1 MNFSLLLSFV
11 SRQKKER
18 CNTNVTCM
26 TSPCNLK
33 PRPLHPEITYTTFFM
48 ETIYLC
54 IIIFLFVLAVFDL
67 IVGVSNDAVNFLNSA
82 VGAKA
87 ASFKTILFIA
97 GIGIFI
103 GASLSNGMMDI
114 ARHGIYQPEHF
125 YFAEIMCILLAVMLT
140 DVVLLD
146 VFNSMG
152 MPTSTTVS
160 LVFELL
166 GGTFALSLI
175 KVNND
180 ATLALGDLINT
191 DKALSV
197 IMAIFVSVA
206 IAFFFGMLVQW
217 LARIVFTFN
226 YTKNIKYSIGLFG
239 GIAAT
244 SIIYFMLIKGLK
256 DSSFMTPE
264 NKQWIQDN
272 TLLLIASFFVFF
284 TALMQ
289 VLHWLKVNVFKVV
302 VLMGTFALAL
312 AFAGNDLVNFI
323 GVPLAGYSSFIDYT
337 TNGAGASPDSFL
349 MTSLLGPAKTPWY
362 FLIGAGAIMV
372 YALCTSKKA
381 HNVIKTSVDLSRQ
394 DEGEE
399 SFGSTP
405 IARTLVR
412 FSMTIANGLSKVM
425 PESGKRWIET
435 RFQKDEAIIA
445 DGAAFD
451 LVRASINL
459 VLAGLLIALGTSL
472 KLPLSTTYVPFMVAM
487 GTSLADRA
495 WGRDSAVFRITG
507 VLSVIGGW
515 FITAGAA
522 FTICFF
528 VTFVIH
534 FGGTIAIIALIGL
547 AVFMLIRSQVMYK
560 KRKEKEKG
568 NATIKQLMQST
579 DNMEILELLRKHTRE
594 ELGKILEFTEDNFE
608 RTVTAFLHE
617 NLRGLRRAMGSVKFE
632 KQLIKQMKRTGTLA
646 MCRLDNNTVLE
657 KGLYYYQGN
666 DFASELVYSVGRL
679 CEPCLEHI
687 DNNFKPLDTIQKG
700 EFADVTEDI
709 VYLLQVCRHKL
720 ENNNYNNFEEDIHKA
735 NDLNGQLAHL
745 KREELQ
751 RIQSQSGSIKVSMVY
766 LTMIQEAQNI
776 VTYSINLMKVSR
788 KFQAEE

>member
-1 MNFSLLLSFV
+1 
-11 SRQKKER
+11 
-18 CNTNVTCM
+18 M
-26 TSPCNLK
+26 T
-33 PRPLHPEITYTTFFM
+33 
-48 ETIYLC
+48 
-54 IIIFLFVLAVFDL
+54 
-67 IVGVSNDAVNFLNSA
+67 
-82 VGAKA
+82 
-87 ASFKTILFIA
+87 LFIA
-97 GIGIFI
+97 QE
-103 GASLSNGMMDI
+103 A
-114 ARHGIYQPEHF
+114 IYHF
-125 YFAEIMCILLAVMLT
+125 SEVT
-140 DVVLLD
+140 
-146 VFNSMG
+146 
-152 MPTSTTVS
+152 
-160 LVFELL
+160 L
-166 GGTFALSLI
+166 G
-175 KVNND
+175 
-180 ATLALGDLINT
+180 LGDLINT

-226 YTKNIKYSIGLFG
+226 YTKKMKYSIGIFG

-264 NKQWIQDN
+264 NKHWIQEN
-272 TLLLIASFFVFF
+272 TAMLIGCFFVFF
-284 TALMQ
+284 TILMQ
-289 VLHWLKVNVFKVV
+289 VLHWCKVNVFKIV
-302 VLMGTFALAL
+302 VLLGTFALAL

-337 TNGAGASPDSFL
+337 TNGTAAGPDGFL

-472 KLPLSTTYVPFMVAM
+472 KLPLSTTYVTFMVAM

>member
-1 MNFSLLLSFV
+1 
-11 SRQKKER
+11 
-18 CNTNVTCM
+18 
-26 TSPCNLK
+26 
-33 PRPLHPEITYTTFFM
+33 M

-54 IIIFLFVLAVFDL
+54 IVIFLFVLAVFDL
-67 IVGVSNDAVNFLNSA
+67 IVGVSNDAVNFLQSA

-87 ASFKTILFIA
+87 ASFKTVLFIA
-97 GIGIFI
+97 GIGVFI

-146 VFNSMG
+146 VFNTMG

-160 LVFELL
+160 MVFELL
-166 GGTFALSLI
+166 GGTFALALI
-175 KVNND
+175 KVHGSD
-180 ATLALGDLINT
+180 TLGLGDLINT

-197 IMAIFVSVA
+197 IMGIFLSVA

-217 LARIVFTFN
+217 LARVVFTFN
-226 YTKNIKYSIGLFG
+226 YTKKMKYSIGIFG

-272 TLLLIASFFVFF
+272 TTLLIGCFFVFF
-284 TALMQ
+284 TLLMQ
-289 VLHWLKVNVFKVV
+289 VLHWRKVNVFKVV
-302 VLMGTFALAL
+302 VLLGTFALAL

-337 TNGAGASPDSFL
+337 TNGAAAGPDGFL
-349 MTSLLGPAKTPWY
+349 MGSLLGPAKTPWY
-362 FLIGAGAIMV
+362 FLIGAGVIMV
-372 YALCTSKKA
+372 YSLCTSKKA

-412 FSMTIANGLSKVM
+412 FSMTIANGLSKTM
-425 PESGKRWIET
+425 PESSKRWIET
-435 RFQKDEAIIA
+435 RFRKDEAIIA

-451 LVRASINL
+451 LVRASVNL

-472 KLPLSTTYVPFMVAM
+472 KLPLSTTYVTFMVAM

-528 VTFVIH
+528 VALIIY
-534 FGGTIAIIALIGL
+534 FGGTVAIIALIGL

-568 NATIKQLMQST
+568 NATI
-579 DNMEILELLRKHTRE
+579 
-594 ELGKILEFTEDNFE
+594 
-608 RTVTAFLHE
+608 
-617 NLRGLRRAMGSVKFE
+617 

-666 DFASELVYSVGRL
+666 DFASELIYSVGRL

-687 DNNFKPLDTIQKG
+687 DNNFKPLDAVQKG

-720 ENNNYNNFEEDIHKA
+720 EHNDYSNFEEEVRRA
-735 NDLNGQLAHL
+735 NELNGQLAHL

-776 VTYSINLMKVSR
+776 VTYSTNLMKVSR

>member
-1 MNFSLLLSFV
+1 MYDILLQHEILSFAA
-11 SRQKKER
+11 RNKI
-18 CNTNVTCM
+18 
-26 TSPCNLK
+26 
-33 PRPLHPEITYTTFFM
+33 HITFM

-54 IIIFLFVLAVFDL
+54 IVIFLFGLAIFDL
-67 IVGVSNDAVNFLNSA
+67 MVGVSNDAVNFLQSA

-97 GIGIFI
+97 GTGIFI
-103 GASLSNGMMDI
+103 GAALSNGMMDI

-146 VFNSMG
+146 VFNTMG

-160 LVFELL
+160 MVFELL
-166 GGTFALSLI
+166 GGTFALALI
-175 KVNND
+175 KVYNND
-180 ATLALGDLINT
+180 SLGLGDLINT

-206 IAFFFGMLVQW
+206 IAFFFGMIVQW
-217 LARIVFTFN
+217 LARVVFTFN
-226 YTKNIKYSIGLFG
+226 YKKKMKYSIALFG

-264 NKQWIQDN
+264 NKLWIQDN
-272 TLLLIASFFVFF
+272 TMLLIAGFFVFF
-284 TALMQ
+284 TILMQ
-289 VLHWLKVNVFKVV
+289 ILHLLKVNVFKVV

-323 GVPLAGYSSFIDYT
+323 GVPLAGYSSFADYT
-337 TNGAGASPDSFL
+337 ANGTAIGADNFL
-349 MTSLLGPAKTPWY
+349 MSSLLGPAKTPWY

-372 YALCTSKKA
+372 YALATSKKA
-381 HNVIKTSVDLSRQ
+381 HNVIKTSVNLSRQ

-412 FSMTIANGLSKVM
+412 FSMTFANGLSRIM
-425 PESGKRWIET
+425 PESTKRWLDT

-451 LVRASINL
+451 LIRASINL

-472 KLPLSTTYVPFMVAM
+472 KLPLSTTYVTFMVAM

-528 VTFVIH
+528 VAMVIH
-534 FGGTIAIIALIGL
+534 FGGSIAIVALIGL
-547 AVFMLIRSQVMYK
+547 AVFMLIRSQIMYK

-568 NATIKQLMQST
+568 NETMKQLMQST
-579 DNMEILELLRKHTRE
+579 DNTLILELLRKHTRE
-594 ELGKILEFTEDNFE
+594 ELTKIIAFTEDNFE
-608 RTVTAFLHE
+608 RTITAFLHE
-617 NLRGLRRAMGSVKFE
+617 NLRGLRRAMGAVKFE

-709 VYLLQVCRHKL
+709 VYLLQVCRRKL
-720 ENNNYNNFEEDIHKA
+720 ENNDYGNLEEDIRKA
-735 NDLNGQLAHL
+735 NDLNGQLSHL

-751 RIQSQSGSIKVSMVY
+751 RIQTQSGSIKVSMVY
-766 LTMIQEAQNI
+766 LTMIQEAQNVVI
-776 VTYSINLMKVSR
+776 YTINLMKVSR
-788 KFQAEE
+788 KFQTEE

>member
-1 MNFSLLLSFV
+1 
-11 SRQKKER
+11 
-18 CNTNVTCM
+18 
-26 TSPCNLK
+26 
-33 PRPLHPEITYTTFFM
+33 M

-54 IIIFLFVLAVFDL
+54 IVIFLFVLAVFDL
-67 IVGVSNDAVNFLNSA
+67 MVGVSNDAVNFLNSA
-82 VGAKA
+82 IGAKA
-87 ASFKTILFIA
+87 ASFKTVLFIA

-160 LVFELL
+160 MVFELL
-166 GGTFALSLI
+166 GGTFALALI
-175 KVNND
+175 KVHNND
-180 ATLALGDLINT
+180 MLGLGDLINT

-217 LARIVFTFN
+217 LARIIFTFN
-226 YTKNIKYSIGLFG
+226 YKKKMKYSIALFG
-239 GIAAT
+239 GIATTA
-244 SIIYFMLIKGLK
+244 IIYFMLIKGLK
-256 DSSFMTPE
+256 DSSFMTSE
-264 NKQWIQDN
+264 AKQWVQDN
-272 TLLLIASFFVFF
+272 TAMLIGCFFVFF
-284 TALMQ
+284 TLLMQ
-289 VLHWLKVNVFKVV
+289 ILHWLKVNIFKVV
-302 VLMGTFALAL
+302 VLLGTFALAL

-337 TNGAGASPDSFL
+337 TNGMAAGPNDFL
-349 MTSLLGPAKTPWY
+349 MSSLLGPAKTPWY

-399 SFGSTP
+399 TFGSTP

-412 FSMTIANGLSKVM
+412 ISMTLANGVSERV
-425 PESGKRWIET
+425 PEGTKKWINT
-435 RFQKDEAIIA
+435 RFRKDEAIIA

-451 LVRASINL
+451 LVRASVNL

-472 KLPLSTTYVPFMVAM
+472 KLPLSTTYVTFMVAM

-495 WGRDSAVFRITG
+495 WGRDSAVYRITG

-515 FITAGAA
+515 FLTAGAA

-528 VTFVIH
+528 VAMIIY
-534 FGGTIAIIALIGL
+534 FGGTIAIIALIAL
-547 AVFMLIRSQVMYK
+547 AVLSLIRSQVIYK
-560 KRKEKEKG
+560 KKKEKEKG
-568 NATIKQLMQST
+568 NETLKQLMQTSNS
-579 DNMEILELLRKHTRE
+579 DEALQLMRQHTRE
-594 ELGKILEFTEDNFE
+594 ELGKVLEYAETNFE
-608 RTVTAFLHE
+608 LTVTSFLHE
-617 NLRGLRRAMGSVKFE
+617 NLRGLRRSMGSTKFE
-632 KQLIKQMKRTGTLA
+632 KQLIKQMKRTGTVA
-646 MCRLDNNTVLE
+646 MCKLDNNTVLE

-666 DFASELVYSVGRL
+666 DFASELVYSIARL
-679 CEPCLEHI
+679 CEPCLEHT
-687 DNNFKPLDTIQKG
+687 DNNFNPLDAIQKG
-700 EFADVTEDI
+700 EFGDVAEDI
-709 VYLLQVCRHKL
+709 TYLIQQCRKKL
-720 ENNNYNNFEEDIHKA
+720 ESNDYNDFEEEVRRA
-735 NDLNGQLAHL
+735 NDLNAQLSHL
-745 KREELQ
+745 KRQELQ
-751 RIQSQSGSIKVSMVY
+751 RIQSQTGSVRVSMIY
-766 LTMIQEAQNI
+766 LTMVQEAQNV
-776 VTYSINLMKVSR
+776 VTYTINLMKVSR
-788 KFQAEE
+788 KFQMETDA

>member
-1 MNFSLLLSFV
+1 
-11 SRQKKER
+11 
-18 CNTNVTCM
+18 
-26 TSPCNLK
+26 
-33 PRPLHPEITYTTFFM
+33 M

-54 IIIFLFVLAVFDL
+54 IVIFLFVLAVFDL
-67 IVGVSNDAVNFLNSA
+67 IVGVSNDAVNFLQSS

-87 ASFKTILFIA
+87 ASFKTVLFIA
-97 GIGIFI
+97 GLGVFI
-103 GASLSNGMMDI
+103 GAALSNGMMDI
-114 ARHGIYQPEHF
+114 ARHGIYQPQHF

-146 VFNSMG
+146 VFNTMG

-160 LVFELL
+160 MVFELL
-166 GGTFALSLI
+166 GGTFALALI
-175 KVNND
+175 KVQGSD
-180 ATLALGDLINT
+180 TLGLGDLINT

-217 LARIVFTFN
+217 LARVVFTFN
-226 YTKNIKYSIGLFG
+226 YKKKMKYSIGIFG
-239 GIAAT
+239 GIAVT

-256 DSSFMTPE
+256 DSSFMTPD

-272 TLLLIASFFVFF
+272 TVMLIGFCFIFF
-284 TALMQ
+284 TILMQ
-289 VLHWLKVNVFKVV
+289 VLHWLKINVFKVV
-302 VLMGTFALAL
+302 VLLGTFALAL

-323 GVPLAGYSSFIDYT
+323 GVPLAGYSSFIDFT
-337 TNGAGASPDSFL
+337 TNGAGSSPDGFL
-349 MTSLLGPAKTPWY
+349 MSSLLGPAKTPWY
-362 FLIGAGAIMV
+362 FLFGAGIIMV

-381 HNVIKTSVDLSRQ
+381 HNVIKTSVDLARQ

-399 SFGSTP
+399 NFGSTP

-412 FSMTIANGLSKVM
+412 LSMTMSNNISKVM
-425 PESGKRWIET
+425 PEGMKSWLDT
-435 RFQKDEAIIA
+435 RFRKDEAILA

-451 LVRASINL
+451 LVRASVNL

-472 KLPLSTTYVPFMVAM
+472 KLPLSTTYVTFMVAM

-528 VTFVIH
+528 VAIIIH
-534 FGGTIAIIALIGL
+534 FGGTFAIIALIGL
-547 AVFMLIRSQVMYK
+547 AIFSLIRSQVMYK
-560 KRKEKEKG
+560 KRKAKEKG
-568 NATIKQLMQST
+568 NETIKQLMQSS
-579 DNMEILELLRKHTRE
+579 NNAEILELLRKHTRE
-594 ELGKILEFTEDNFE
+594 ELVKVLAFTEENLE

-617 NLRGLRRAMGSVKFE
+617 NLRGLRRSMGSVKFE

-666 DFASELVYSVGRL
+666 DFASELVYSIGRL

-700 EFADVTEDI
+700 EFSDVTEDI
-709 VYLLQVCRHKL
+709 IYLLQVCRHKM
-720 ENNNYNNFEEDIHKA
+720 ENNDYDEFENELRKA
-735 NDLNGQLAHL
+735 NDLNGQLSHL

>member
-1 MNFSLLLSFV
+1 
-11 SRQKKER
+11 
-18 CNTNVTCM
+18 
-26 TSPCNLK
+26 
-33 PRPLHPEITYTTFFM
+33 M

-54 IIIFLFVLAVFDL
+54 IVIFLFVLAIFDL
-67 IVGVSNDAVNFLNSA
+67 MVGVSNDAVNFLNSA
-82 VGAKA
+82 IGAKA
-87 ASFKTILFIA
+87 ASFKTVLFIA

-103 GASLSNGMMDI
+103 GAALSNGMMDI

-160 LVFELL
+160 MVFELL
-166 GGTFALSLI
+166 GGTFALALI
-175 KVNND
+175 KVHNND
-180 ATLALGDLINT
+180 MLGLGDLINT

-226 YTKNIKYSIGLFG
+226 YKKKMKYSIALFG
-239 GIAAT
+239 GIATTA
-244 SIIYFMLIKGLK
+244 IIYFMLIKGLK
-256 DSSFMTPE
+256 DSSFMTSE
-264 NKQWIQDN
+264 AKQWVQDN
-272 TLLLIASFFVFF
+272 TAMLIGCFFVFF
-284 TALMQ
+284 TLLMQ
-289 VLHWLKVNVFKVV
+289 ILHWLKVNIFKVV
-302 VLMGTFALAL
+302 VLLGTFALAL

-337 TNGAGASPDSFL
+337 TNGMAAGPNDFL
-349 MTSLLGPAKTPWY
+349 MSSLLGPAKTPWY

-399 SFGSTP
+399 TFGSTP

-412 FSMTIANGLSKVM
+412 ISMTLANGVSEIV
-425 PESGKRWIET
+425 PEGTKKWINT
-435 RFQKDEAIIA
+435 RFRKDEAIIA

-451 LVRASINL
+451 LVRASVNL

-472 KLPLSTTYVPFMVAM
+472 KLPLSTTYVTFMVAM

-495 WGRDSAVFRITG
+495 WGRDSAVYRITG

-515 FITAGAA
+515 FLTAGAA

-528 VTFVIH
+528 VAMIIY
-534 FGGTIAIIALIGL
+534 FGGTIAIIALIAL
-547 AVFMLIRSQVMYK
+547 AVLSLIRSQVIYK
-560 KRKEKEKG
+560 KKKEKEKG
-568 NATIKQLMQST
+568 NETLKQLMQTSNS
-579 DNMEILELLRKHTRE
+579 DEALQLMRQHTRE
-594 ELGKILEFTEDNFE
+594 ELGKVLEYAETNFE
-608 RTVTAFLHE
+608 LTVTSFLHE
-617 NLRGLRRAMGSVKFE
+617 NLRGLRRSMGSTKFE
-632 KQLIKQMKRTGTLA
+632 KQLIKQMKRTGTVA
-646 MCRLDNNTVLE
+646 MCKLDNNTVLE

-666 DFASELVYSVGRL
+666 DFASELVYSIARL
-679 CEPCLEHI
+679 CEPCLEHT
-687 DNNFKPLDTIQKG
+687 DNNFNPLDAIQKG
-700 EFADVTEDI
+700 EFGDVAEDI
-709 VYLLQVCRHKL
+709 TYLIQQCRKKL
-720 ENNNYNNFEEDIHKA
+720 ESNDYNDFEEEVRRA
-735 NDLNGQLAHL
+735 NDLNAQLSHL
-745 KREELQ
+745 KRQELQ
-751 RIQSQSGSIKVSMVY
+751 RIQSQTGSVRVSMIY
-766 LTMIQEAQNI
+766 LTMVQEAQNV
-776 VTYSINLMKVSR
+776 VTYTINLMKVSR
-788 KFQAEE
+788 KFQMETDA

>member
-1 MNFSLLLSFV
+1 
-11 SRQKKER
+11 
-18 CNTNVTCM
+18 
-26 TSPCNLK
+26 
-33 PRPLHPEITYTTFFM
+33 M

-54 IIIFLFVLAVFDL
+54 IIIFLFVLAIFDL

-97 GIGIFI
+97 GVGIFI

-175 KVNND
+175 KVHNSD
-180 ATLALGDLINT
+180 TLGLGDLINT

-217 LARIVFTFN
+217 LARVIFTFN
-226 YTKNIKYSIGLFG
+226 YTKKIKYSIALFG

-264 NKQWIQDN
+264 NKHWIQEN
-272 TLLLIASFFVFF
+272 TWTLIGVSFVFF
-284 TALMQ
+284 TILMQ
-289 VLHWLKVNVFKVV
+289 ILHWLKINVFKIV

-323 GVPLAGYSSFIDYT
+323 GVPLAGFSSFMDFT
-337 TNGAGASPDSFL
+337 ANGNGNPESFL

-362 FLIGAGAIMV
+362 FLIGAGMIMV

-381 HNVIKTSVDLSRQ
+381 HAVIKTSVDLSRQ

-399 SFGSTP
+399 NFGSTP

-412 FSMTIANGLSKVM
+412 FSMTLANGISQIT
-425 PESGKRWIET
+425 PESTKKWINT
-435 RFQKDEAIIA
+435 RFRKDEAIIA

-451 LVRASINL
+451 LVRASVNL

-472 KLPLSTTYVPFMVAM
+472 KLPLSTTYVTFMVAM
-487 GTSLADRA
+487 GSSLADRA
-495 WGRDSAVFRITG
+495 WGRDSAVYRITG

-528 VTFVIH
+528 VTMVLH
-534 FGGTIAIIALIGL
+534 YGGNISIIVLIAL
-547 AVFMLIRSQVMYK
+547 AVFILIRSQVMYK
-560 KRKEKEKG
+560 KRKAKEQG
-568 NATIKQLMQST
+568 NETLKQLMQTS
-579 DNMEILELLRKHTRE
+579 DSEEALQLMRKHTRE
-594 ELGKILEFTEDNFE
+594 ELGKVLEYAETNFE
-608 RTVTAFLHE
+608 LTVNSFIHE
-617 NLRGLRRAMGSVKFE
+617 NLRGLRRAMGATKFE
-632 KQLIKQMKRTGTLA
+632 KQLIKQMKRTGTVA

-666 DFASELVYSVGRL
+666 DFASELVYCISRL

-687 DNNFKPLDTIQKG
+687 DNNFNPLDAIQKG
-700 EFADVTEDI
+700 EFGDVAEDI
-709 VYLLQVCRHKL
+709 TYLIQQCRKKI
-720 ENNNYNNFEEDIHKA
+720 ENNDYDNMEEDIHRA
-735 NDLNGQLAHL
+735 NELNGQLSLL
-745 KREELQ
+745 KRKELQ
-751 RIQSQSGSIKVSMVY
+751 RIQSQSGSIRVSMVY
-766 LTMIQEAQNI
+766 LTMVQEAQNV
-776 VTYSINLMKVSR
+776 VTYTINLMKVSR
-788 KFQAEE
+788 KFQIEAEMP

>member
-1 MNFSLLLSFV
+1 
-11 SRQKKER
+11 
-18 CNTNVTCM
+18 
-26 TSPCNLK
+26 
-33 PRPLHPEITYTTFFM
+33 M

-381 HNVIKTSVDLSRQ
+381 HAVIKTSVDLSRQ

-399 SFGSTP
+399 NFGSTP
-405 IARTLVR
+405 MARTLVR
-412 FSMTIANGLSKVM
+412 FSMTLANGTSRIM
-425 PESGKRWIET
+425 PESTKQWINS
-435 RFQKDEAIIA
+435 RFRKNEAIIA

-451 LVRASINL
+451 LVRASVNL

-472 KLPLSTTYVPFMVAM
+472 KLPLSTTYVTFMVAM
-487 GTSLADRA
+487 GSSLADRA
-495 WGRDSAVFRITG
+495 WGRETAVYRISG
-507 VLSVIGGW
+507 VMTVVAGW
-515 FITAGAA
+515 FVTALGGFIIAYVVGLA
-522 FTICFF
+522 L
-528 VTFVIH
+528 VY
-534 FGGTIAIIALIGL
+534 GGTVMLILLTVLAGYMLVHSNFIKKTKSAETTTAVTNENVVEEIATVVSSTINTATRIYDRTLL
-547 AVFMLIRSQVMYK
+547 AVFK
-560 KRKEKEKG
+560 ENRKV
-568 NATIKQLMQST
+568 
-579 DNMEILELLRKHTRE
+579 LRDLNRE
-594 ELGKILEFTEDNFE
+594 
-608 RTVTAFLHE
+608 
-617 NLRGLRRAMGSVKFE
+617 S
-632 KQLIKQMKRTGTLA
+632 
-646 MCRLDNNTVLE
+646 
-657 KGLYYYQGN
+657 
-666 DFASELVYSVGRL
+666 SELYERMHERKYRMMSTLRMLRESDLDTAQYYVQVVDYLNELTKALTHIVRPAYG
-679 CEPCLEHI
+679 HI
-687 DNNFKPLDTIQKG
+687 DNNHEGLTREQTTDLIRVGDEVEAIYRRINAMLTTNDFGDIDLVLSMRDRLFETISDAIKSELRRFNTSGKG
-700 EFADVTEDI
+700 ST
-709 VYLLQVCRHKL
+709 
-720 ENNNYNNFEEDIHKA
+720 KA
-735 NDLNGQLAHL
+735 
-745 KREELQ
+745 
-751 RIQSQSGSIKVSMVY
+751 SMLY
-766 LTMIQEAQNI
+766 LTILNETRTMVLQLRNLLKAQRHFLETKGVI
-776 VTYSINLMKVSR
+776 KSWLYYAK
-788 KFQAEE
+788 